1 MVSSDRKQAML
12 RSAPMLSC
20 LLLAALCTGQAP
32 APAVPRPA
40 AAELQGR
47 ESKPWPISQKWI
59 GKDSLVDPGPPVL
72 IAHERAWAEFWKG
85 HDGGKNETPKVDFSR
100 DVVFAWVRAASRWF
114 PDIEAS
120 ATQDRVTIRFI
131 GYQHDIGPPR
141 FPERTPAPKNSFCI
155 LALPRP
161 PGPLMLLG
169 VTRGVGGGGPV
180 PDMVRGMGMLDAW
193 CFGHGK
199 GAEATAGT
207 CGACDRKAK
216 GGDALCVDCAGTRK
230 VCATCG
236 LSPAPKCPKPD
247 GCHEVHVA
255 AIGVCQAC
263 GEEIVAACDLLC
275 ERCAGKAR
283 CRLCGRARP

>member
-1 MVSSDRKQAML
+1 ML
-12 RSAPMLSC
+12 RSPPTLSC

-32 APAVPRPA
+32 APAA
-40 AAELQGR
+40 AAELQER

-59 GKDSLVDPGPPVL
+59 GQNSLVDPGPPVL

-100 DVVFAWVRAASRWF
+100 DVVFAWVRAGSGRPW
-114 PDIEAS
+114 DIEAS
-120 ATQDRVTIRFI
+120 ATQDRVTIRFV
-131 GYQHDIGPPR
+131 GYRSDVAHADVAQVR
-141 FPERTPAPKNSFCI
+141 FPEPTPAANSFYI

-169 VTRGVGGGGPV
+169 VTRGIGGGGPV
-180 PDMVRGMGMLDAW
+180 PDMVRGIGMLEAW

-199 GAEATAGT
+199 EAEATAGT
-207 CGACDRKAK
+207 CAACDRKAK
-216 GGDALCVDCAGTRK
+216 GGDALCGDCAETRK

-236 LSPAPKCPKPD
+236 LSPVPKCPKPD
-247 GCHEVHVA
+247 GCHEVHA
-255 AIGVCQAC
+255 ATSDFCQTC
-263 GEEIVAACDLLC
+263 REEVGRVCDLLC